1 MKHIS
6 ILLSLVL
13 ILSSAFCVQNVSAQ
27 KLSFDNSNNPALI
40 LLGDLNI
47 IEEDFPLNTPLNRG
61 EFCALIN
68 RTLNTDW
75 QIIKE
80 LPYGDVLENHKYY
93 NDIKAML
100 EWGIIS
106 SSSYFRPDDYI
117 TAAEAAKM
125 VISTLGYD
133 FLAASKG
140 GWPSGYIATA
150 ASLKLD
156 VASVMTGEACAEL
169 VYDMLTCRLS
179 SVTIINS
186 SMQYYPS
193 TGDTLL
199 QKVWGLNLISGKVT
213 DGQYFGITNLNGV
226 GEGKATIG
234 GYLFNIGRFDV
245 DRLIGETIDV
255 YYNKKFEICSVYCYE
270 DKNPASLTVYSPKNI
285 SYSNNVYEIYNSK
298 TDRTERIT
306 FLPDTL
312 IVYNGKR
319 GYFEPDGMIPE
330 NGYMKFIKSSSG
342 NADIIIIKEYKEI
355 VAGDIIPEEFLV
367 SNKLVPG
374 ESYDFSDEN
383 IIMKNQNGDDA
394 YFSDISSG
402 DVIWIAKS
410 EDNELTELIISKDI
424 IIGEYS
430 GISSEY
436 VYIDNG
442 EYSVD
447 SSAMLKLREE
457 FKMGDTITAHI
468 NPYGEIVHIE
478 KESDLGGKKIAYLIE
493 SALIGN
499 GLQKEIHIKILGTD
513 GSVETK
519 KLADKFNVNLVTFNK
534 DTQSN
539 YSLLPKQSEKPSS
552 MQRGIISYYENKEG
566 LVTSLN
572 YSSDN
577 LESFGGK
584 KADLIQNGVIS
595 GYSDN
600 YIQYIRNGYWIT
612 AKSPG
617 RIFVKS
623 TTVMFIIPRSED
635 ILEADDSDY
644 RTELVSSYGTTK
656 TIGKR
661 HLTGYTLTNSGDSSD
676 YVVSQYILSSSSQSV
691 STSSSMLMVEKLST
705 VCNADGDVKAALTV
719 KNASATSSVFYSDEL
734 DYFNNIGLKFGDIIK
749 VSYDSKRN
757 VRGILFIYRPGENAF
772 RNTSTFSSGSYTE
785 KNDKTILT
793 NNTGM
798 GSLAESYLLVGNV
811 YQKGSGGM
819 NLLPLNVDPYAYNAE
834 ALYGYTTKSIKFAHC
849 DTENE
854 TIKSGVVSSIKSF
867 EDFGN
872 KCSVVV
878 VETRSGHISSMFIY
892 D

>member
-68 RTLNTDW
+68 RTLNTNW

-80 LPYGDVLENHKYY
+80 LPYGDVPENHKYY

-410 EDNELTELIISKDI
+410 EDDKLTELIISKDI

-430 GISSEY
+430 GLSTEF

-447 SSAMLKLREE
+447 SSAMSKLKSEY
-457 FKMGDTITAHI
+457 KMGDTLTAHI
-468 NPYGEIVHIE
+468 NPYGKIVYFE
-478 KESDLGGKKIAYLIE
+478 KNTDLGEKKIAYLIE
-493 SALIGN
+493 SSLLDN
-499 GLQKEIHIKILGTD
+499 GLEKEIYIKVLSTQGDI
-513 GSVETK
+513 ETK
-519 KLADKFNVNLVTFNK
+519 MLADKFSINLLTFNK
-534 DTQSN
+534 DAVAN
-539 YSLLPKQSEKPSS
+539 YSLLPKQPENPRS
-552 MQRGIISYYENKEG
+552 MQQGIISYYENKDG
-566 LVTSLN
+566 LVTSIN
-572 YSSDN
+572 YSNDKS
-577 LESFGGK
+577 EGFGGK
-584 KADLIQNGVIS
+584 KADLIQNGVIN

-600 YIQYIRNGYWIT
+600 YVEYIRTGYWIT

-617 RIFVKS
+617 RIFVNSS
-623 TTVMFIIPRSED
+623 TVVFVVPRAED
-635 ILEADDSDY
+635 ILGADDNDY
-644 RTELVSSYGTTK
+644 RTELISSYGATK
-656 TIGKR
+656 NISKR
-661 HLTGYTLTNSGDSSD
+661 HLTGYTLTNVGDSSN

-691 STSSSMLMVEKLST
+691 SASSSMQMVEKIST
-705 VCNADGDVKAALTV
+705 IVTAEGNVKAALTV
-719 KNASATSSVFYSDEL
+719 KNASATPSVFYSEDL
-734 DYFNNIGLKFGDIIK
+734 NYFENIGLKFGDIIK

-757 VRGILFIYRPGENAF
+757 VRGILFIYRPGENSF
-772 RNTSTFSSGSYTE
+772 RNTSSSSSGTYTAQ
-785 KNDKTILT
+785 KDKTVLT
-793 NNTGM
+793 NQTGM
-798 GSLAESYLLVGNV
+798 ESVATSYLLVGNV
-811 YQKGSGGM
+811 YQKGTGGM
-819 NLLPLNVDPYAYNAE
+819 NVLPLNVKPDSYNGE
-834 ALYGYTTKSIKFAHC
+834 DLHGYTTKSIKFAQC
-849 DTENE
+849 NIENE
-854 TIKSGVVSSIKSF
+854 TIKSGAVSSIKSY

-872 KCSVVV
+872 ECSVVV